1 MVCEDISSQR
11 AVRPR
16 EENHASM
23 RTMAIDLGDART
35 GVALSDPTG
44 FLAGQARTIYQYNR
58 ALLADEII
66 SIARAEKVGEI
77 VLGNPRNM
85 NASEGERSEK
95 SAAFRL
101 LLLERAPEIP
111 VVLWDERRTTV
122 DAHRIL
128 SENGRRGKRRR
139 DTVDAVAATLILQ
152 TYLDYKRNTL

>member
-1 MVCEDISSQR
+1 
-11 AVRPR
+11 
-16 EENHASM
+16 M
-23 RTMAIDLGDART
+23 RIMAIDLGDART

-44 FLAGQARTIYQYNR
+44 FLAGQARTITQYNR

-66 SIARAEKVGEI
+66 SIARAEKAGEI

-111 VVLWDERRTTV
+111 VVLWDERRTTL

-128 SENGRRGKRRR
+128 SENGRHGKRRR

-152 TYLDYKRNTL
+152 NYLDYKRNSI

>member
-1 MVCEDISSQR
+1 
-11 AVRPR
+11 
-16 EENHASM
+16 M

-44 FLAGQARTIYQYNR
+44 FLAGQARTINQYNR

-77 VLGNPRNM
+77 VLGNPRTM

-128 SENGRRGKRRR
+128 SENGRRGTRRR
-139 DTVDAVAATLILQ
+139 DTVDAVAATRIVQ
-152 TYLDYKRNTL
+152 T

>member
-1 MVCEDISSQR
+1 
-11 AVRPR
+11 
-16 EENHASM
+16 M
-23 RTMAIDLGDART
+23 RIMAIDLGDART

-44 FLAGQARTIYQYNR
+44 FLAGQARTIAQYNR

-66 SIARAEKVGEI
+66 AIARAEKAGEI

-111 VVLWDERRTTV
+111 VVLWDERRTTL

-128 SENGRRGKRRR
+128 SENGRHGKRRR

-152 TYLDYKRNTL
+152 KYLDYKRNSI

>member
-1 MVCEDISSQR
+1 
-11 AVRPR
+11 
-16 EENHASM
+16 
-23 RTMAIDLGDART
+23 MAIDLGDART

-44 FLAGQARTIYQYNR
+44 FLAGQARTIAQYNR

-66 SIARAEKVGEI
+66 SIARAEKAGEI

-111 VVLWDERRTTV
+111 VILWDERRTTL

-128 SENGRRGKRRR
+128 SENGRHGKRRR

-152 TYLDYKRNTL
+152 NYLDYKRNSI

>member
-1 MVCEDISSQR
+1 
-11 AVRPR
+11 
-16 EENHASM
+16 M
-23 RTMAIDLGDART
+23 RIMAIDLGDART

-44 FLAGQARTIYQYNR
+44 FLAGQARTIAQYNR

-66 SIARAEKVGEI
+66 AIARAEKAGEI

-111 VVLWDERRTTV
+111 VVLWDERRTTL

-128 SENGRRGKRRR
+128 SENGRHGKRRR

-152 TYLDYKRNTL
+152 NYLDYKRNSI

>member
-1 MVCEDISSQR
+1 
-11 AVRPR
+11 
-16 EENHASM
+16 M
-23 RTMAIDLGDART
+23 RIMAIDLGDART

-44 FLAGQARTIYQYNR
+44 FLAGQARTIAQYNR

-66 SIARAEKVGEI
+66 AIARAEKAGEI

-111 VVLWDERRTTV
+111 VILWDERRTTL

-128 SENGRRGKRRR
+128 SENGRHGKRRR

-152 TYLDYKRNTL
+152 NYLDYKRNSI

>member
-1 MVCEDISSQR
+1 
-11 AVRPR
+11 
-16 EENHASM
+16 M
-23 RTMAIDLGDART
+23 RIMAIDLGDART

-44 FLAGQARTIYQYNR
+44 FLAGQARTIAQYNR

-66 SIARAEKVGEI
+66 AIARAEKAGEI

-111 VVLWDERRTTV
+111 VVLWDERRTTL

-128 SENGRRGKRRR
+128 SENGRHGKRRR

-152 TYLDYKRNTL
+152 NYLDYTRNSI

>member
-1 MVCEDISSQR
+1 
-11 AVRPR
+11 
-16 EENHASM
+16 M
-23 RTMAIDLGDART
+23 RIMAIDLGDART

-44 FLAGQARTIYQYNR
+44 FLAGQARTIAQYNR

-66 SIARAEKVGEI
+66 SIARAEKAGEI

-111 VVLWDERRTTV
+111 VILWDERRTTL
-122 DAHRIL
+122 DAHRIR
-128 SENGRRGKRRR
+128 SENGRHGKRRR

-152 TYLDYKRNTL
+152 NYLDYKRNSI

>member
-1 MVCEDISSQR
+1 
-11 AVRPR
+11 
-16 EENHASM
+16 M
-23 RTMAIDLGDART
+23 RIMAIDLGDART

-44 FLAGQARTIYQYNR
+44 FLAGQARTIAQYNR

-66 SIARAEKVGEI
+66 SIARAEKAGEI

-111 VVLWDERRTTV
+111 VILWDERRTTL

-128 SENGRRGKRRR
+128 SENGRHGKRRR

-152 TYLDYKRNTL
+152 NYLDYKRNSI

>member
-1 MVCEDISSQR
+1 
-11 AVRPR
+11 
-16 EENHASM
+16 
-23 RTMAIDLGDART
+23 MAIDLGDART

-44 FLAGQARTIYQYNR
+44 FLAGQARTIAQYNR

-66 SIARAEKVGEI
+66 AIARAEKAGEI

-111 VVLWDERRTTV
+111 VVLWDERRTTL

-128 SENGRRGKRRR
+128 SENGRHGKRRR

-152 TYLDYKRNTL
+152 NYLDYKRNSI

>member
-1 MVCEDISSQR
+1 
-11 AVRPR
+11 
-16 EENHASM
+16 M
-23 RTMAIDLGDART
+23 RIMAIDLGDART

-44 FLAGQARTIYQYNR
+44 FLAGQARTIAQYNR
-58 ALLADEII
+58 ALPADEII
-66 SIARAEKVGEI
+66 AIARAEKAGEI

-111 VVLWDERRTTV
+111 VVLWDERRTTL

-128 SENGRRGKRRR
+128 SENGRHGKRRR

-152 TYLDYKRNTL
+152 NYLDYKRNSI